1 MTAPPPPFAEGSR
14 TGFELELLAP
24 VGKSRFDLAHALA
37 ERVGGRVLYGL
48 KYISEGLYRPR
59 TPICDLTLSAVVQ
72 EESGR
77 TLFTLVDDVTIKA
90 DLDHDAPTA
99 EGLFRLVID
108 ELRLALWLEAR
119 APVERP
125 LPEVLLEP
133 LLTVFSG
140 SLQAQGEGQAKH
152 PAHRP
157 AVDPWGNTLA
167 VVALYPGE
175 RERVCEVVT
184 APLFA
189 DERKEVV
196 SLVLSTAVELGF
208 TIPKEAALHLHLDA
222 APWREARRLR
232 TLITEVT
239 SLRKLLYRE
248 LSPNPH
254 CTRLGPYSLELVRAA
269 QSHPDDDFDAL
280 CDRIEGT
287 RPTKYCDV
295 NLLGVIR
302 KQPRQPTLEVRC
314 LPMSLEPRD
323 IFRSVAT
330 VEGLLSD
337 LAELADVI

>member
-1 MTAPPPPFAEGSR
+1 MSAPLPFVEGSR

-24 VGKSRFDLAHALA
+24 VGRSRFDLAHALA
-37 ERVGGRVLYGL
+37 ERIEGRVRYGL

-59 TPICDLTLSAVVQ
+59 TPICDLTLSAVV
-72 EESGR
+72 EDSSGR
-77 TLFTLVDDVTIKA
+77 ALFTLVDDVTIKA
-90 DLDHDAPTA
+90 DLDPHAPTSD
-99 EGLFRLVID
+99 GLFRIVID

-119 APVERP
+119 APVEKP
-125 LPEVLLEP
+125 HPEALLDP

-140 SLQAQGEGQAKH
+140 ELQSQGEGHAKH

-167 VVALYPGE
+167 VVALYPGQ

-184 APLFA
+184 APLFRE
-189 DERKEVV
+189 EREETIA
-196 SLVLSTAVELGF
+196 LVLSTALELGF
-208 TIPKEAALHLHLDA
+208 SIPHEAALHLHLDA
-222 APWREARRLR
+222 APWQDARRLR

-248 LSPNPH
+248 LAPNPN
-254 CTRLGPYSLELVRAA
+254 CTRLGAFSLELVRAA
-269 QSHPDDDFDAL
+269 QSHADDDFQAL
-280 CDRIEGT
+280 ADRIEGT

-295 NLLGVIR
+295 NILGVIR
-302 KQPRQPTLEVRC
+302 KKPRQPTLEVRC
-314 LPMSLEPRD
+314 LPMGLSPKE
-323 IFRSVAT
+323 IFHSVHT